1 MEING
6 RVVITLEQLNAA
18 GPAEWVT
25 ALGGIFEHSPW
36 VAQRALGARPYQSRL
51 QLLDAMRAAV
61 EQATLPEQL
70 ALIRAHPKLGLR
82 GRAADGLTPAS
93 AREQRRAGLAA
104 CTPAQLARLEQ
115 LNALYQEKSGFPFIL
130 AVRGHDPASI
140 IANME
145 RRITNDSEIERRTA
159 LSQIGTIA
167 AYRLADLV
175 SSPPGPEILAMLE
188 RLARAEQ
195 AHAATALDSMVR
207 EWMQAAGLELCTPA
221 GSTFTGDYLTGG
233 YLVGRTDGGDSNAK
247 TLLVGACLDSRSDTL
262 HYQGRAA
269 FVAAIQAAHEL
280 RHHSV
285 RPACGLMVLARPKD
299 RRLGNFGDHGGLYDD
314 AEPESWVELPTI
326 DAVRA
331 AVNADAETVELMQA
345 LRSAGLDDA
354 ADGAKMLVRRADA
367 GGGQGALG
375 QGAAGASTAVAAER
389 AVRALQKILGQVA
402 TAA

>member
-1 MEING
+1 
-6 RVVITLEQLNAA
+6 VITLEQLNTSA
-18 GPAEWVT
+18 PADWVT

-51 QLLDAMRAAV
+51 QLLDAMRAV
-61 EQATLPEQL
+61 VDHATLAEQL
-70 ALIRAHPKLGLR
+70 ALILAHPKLGLR
-82 GRAADGLTPAS
+82 GRAAAELTPAS

-115 LNALYQEKSGFPFIL
+115 LNALYMEKSGFPFIL

-140 IANME
+140 IANLE
-145 RRITNDSEIERRTA
+145 RRIANDSELERRTA

-188 RLARAEQ
+188 RLVRADQ
-195 AHAATALDSMVR
+195 AHPATSAGSVVC

-221 GSTFTGDYLTGG
+221 GSALGDYLTGS
-233 YLVGRTDGGDSNAK
+233 YLVGKTDGGDSRAK
-247 TLLVGACLDSRSDTL
+247 TLLAGACLDSRGDTL

-269 FVAAIQAAHEL
+269 FVAAIQAAHQL
-280 RHHSV
+280 RHHGI
-285 RPACGLMVLARPKD
+285 RPEVGLMVLARPRD
-299 RRLGNFGDHGGLYDD
+299 RRLGNFGDQGRLLDH
-314 AEPESWVELPTI
+314 AAPESWVELPAI
-326 DAVRA
+326 DATRPA
-331 AVNADAETVELMQA
+331 ANANAETVELMQA

-354 ADGAKMLVRRADA
+354 ADGATILVRRAEA
-367 GGGQGALG
+367 GGGQGAVCE
-375 QGAAGASTAVAAER
+375 GAAGAITAAAAER
-389 AVRALQKILGQVA
+389 AVRVLQAILGRDA